1 MVMMNQML
9 MKMIKIRRGDRR
21 SPLQGQTK
29 SYQGSTPSK
38 NSGGQ
43 APSKCSEG
51 QAPSKC
57 SGGQADPYYSVYRK
71 R

>member
-9 MKMIKIRRGDRR
+9 MKMIKISKGESVA
-21 SPLQGQTK
+21 SPLKDQTK
-29 SYQGSTPSK
+29 SYPGSTLSKNSGGRAPSK

-43 APSKCSEG
+43 A
-51 QAPSKC
+51 
-57 SGGQADPYYSVYRK
+57 DPGYIVYRN